1 MIRIF
6 CVGDNENK
14 ISEMKAQVESV
25 LPFATVELSTNY
37 EDICYEIDRKDFTL
51 VLTETK
57 TQNFDGLKL
66 ARFIHDTSPQTKVI
80 FVTENKDYAVPA
92 FKTRASGYLVGKLTK
107 SELQE
112 ELNDLN
118 IGTNSAKNHM
128 VVAKTFGN
136 FELFCDDVAIK
147 FERAKSKELVAYLI
161 DKKGTSATASELIV
175 NLWEDR
181 DVDRTTR
188 SMLHN
193 LISDIR
199 ATLTKYGILD
209 ILDIK
214 RNAFR
219 VDDNLLSCDYY
230 DVISGKENAK
240 NKFTGEYMNNYSW
253 AEFTSA
259 SLCKICNRY

>member
-14 ISEMKAQVESV
+14 ISEMKALAKEV
-25 LPFATVELSTNY
+25 LPFATVETSTNY
-37 EDICYEIDRKDFTL
+37 EDICYEIDRKDYL
-51 VLTETK
+51 VVLTETK
-57 TQNFDGLKL
+57 TKKFDGLKL
-66 ARFIHDTSPQTKVI
+66 ARYIHDTSPQTKVI
-80 FVTENKDYAVPA
+80 FVTETKEYAVPA

-107 SELQE
+107 E
-112 ELNDLN
+112 ELKEELKD
-118 IGTNSAKNHM
+118 IGVSEENSQNHKIE
-128 VVAKTFGN
+128 AKTFGN
-136 FELFCDDVAIK
+136 FELFCDDKSIK

-199 ATLTKYGILD
+199 TTFTKYGILD

-219 VDDNLLSCDYY
+219 IDDKKITCDYY
-230 DVISGKENAK
+230 DVINSKDGAK

-259 SLCKICNRY
+259 SLYKICNR